1 MRSDV
6 MAFFKLIR
14 PFSYVGY
21 FETDHQKDLLQELKG
36 EIQKGGLVAI
46 SGVVGCGKTTLLYRL
61 QAELQQT
68 KNILV
73 SRSLAVDKD
82 RVNLTTLMT
91 ALFYDLATEKDF
103 KLPTQA
109 EKRERKLITLI
120 QKHRKLV
127 ALFVDE
133 AHDLHYQTLVK
144 LKRLIEL
151 VRYNSGSLTVI
162 LAGHPKL
169 KNDLRRPSLEEIGAR
184 ASLFTLQG
192 IQGSQKEFIHWLLD
206 ECSQPKTTPTDLLA
220 NPAIELLSERLTTPL
235 QIEQYLTMAFEEAY
249 RAGQKTVTPEVIRMI
264 LAKGLDDLEPRLI
277 RHGYNAKVIANLL
290 NVRPGVVRSFLHGQL
305 PPGRTQDLKEQMLQM
320 GIPV

>member
-6 MAFFKLIR
+6 MAFFKLTR

-21 FETDHQKDLLQELKG
+21 FETEHQKELLQEIKG
-36 EIQKGGLVAI
+36 EIQTGGLIAI
-46 SGVVGCGKTTLLYRL
+46 SGMVGCGKTTLLYRL
-61 QAELQQT
+61 QADLQQAP
-68 KNILV
+68 NVLV

-103 KLPTQA
+103 KLPTQT

-120 QKHRKLV
+120 QKHRKLI

-151 VRYNSGSLTVI
+151 VRYNGGSLAVI

-192 IQGSQKEFIHWLLD
+192 IQGSQKEFIHWLLKQ
-206 ECSQPKTTPTDLLA
+206 CTQAKTAPTDLLSEA
-220 NPAIELLSERLTTPL
+220 AIALLSERLTTPL
-235 QIEQYLTMAFEEAY
+235 QIEQYLTMAFEETY
-249 RAGQKTVTPEVIRMI
+249 KAGQKTVTPEVIEMV
-264 LAKGLDDLEPRLI
+264 LAQGLDDLEPRLI
-277 RHGYNAKVIANLL
+277 RHGYNAKVIAKLL
-290 NVRPGVVRSFLHGQL
+290 NVRPTVVRSFLHGQL
-305 PPGRTQDLKEQMLQM
+305 PPGRTQDLKQQMLQM